1 MANFITSCRIVCSAV
16 LLFFPTFSVEF
27 YIVYCL
33 AGLTDMIDGTVARK
47 TGTVSRFGS
56 ILDTAADIVFT
67 AVCLMKILPA
77 LDIALWLWI
86 WIAAIA
92 GIKVINVIAG
102 FVVQKSFTAQ
112 HTVLNKITGAV
123 LFVLPL
129 TLTFVDLSYS
139 AGVVCTVATVA
150 ALHEGYLVIF
160 KKDKSKTRQT

>member
-67 AVCLMKILPA
+67 AVCLIKIMPV

-92 GIKVINVIAG
+92 GIKVINVIA
-102 FVVQKSFTAQ
+102 
-112 HTVLNKITGAV
+112 
-123 LFVLPL
+123 
-129 TLTFVDLSYS
+129 
-139 AGVVCTVATVA
+139 
-150 ALHEGYLVIF
+150 
-160 KKDKSKTRQT
+160 

>member
-33 AGLTDMIDGTVARK
+33 SGLTDMIDGTVARM
-47 TGTVSRFGS
+47 TGTVSSFGS

-67 AVCLMKILPA
+67 AVCLMKILPV

-112 HTVLNKITGAV
+112 HTVLNKITGAI

-139 AGVVCTVATVA
+139 AGVVCTVATIS

-160 KKDKSKTRQT
+160 QKDNSKTRQT